1 LTQVRNKRF
10 LSRFL
15 TVIVIIATFG
25 IGMFA
30 YPLVYKPGQAALE
43 TYVPVEWNGNTRNF
57 LITMEHGE
65 WEVASGV
72 TQEVWTFNRT
82 LPGPVVRVT
91 AGDRVHITLVNDA
104 PIGHSIDFHAS
115 LMAWDKGMKTIE
127 GGETMEIEFVA
138 KYVGVFMYH
147 CGTAPVLMHIGMGM
161 YGAII
166 VDPVEPRTPAK
177 EFVLV
182 QSELYE
188 DYSDMKARLPRYI
201 VFNGRAFQYRDS
213 PLDVKK
219 NEPIRLYVMNA
230 GPQFVSNFH
239 VVGTVFDAVYPNGNP
254 LNRLFGLETNV
265 VPAGGSAV
273 FEFRLTEVGLNPFVT
288 HSFADA
294 TQGAVGLFNVTE

>member
-1 LTQVRNKRF
+1 M
-10 LSRFL
+10 
-15 TVIVIIATFG
+15 IITAFE
-25 IGMFA
+25 IGMLA
-30 YPLVYKPGQAALE
+30 YPLIYKPSQATLE
-43 TYVPVEWNGNTRNF
+43 SYVPVEWNGNTKYFR
-57 LITMEHGE
+57 ITMEHGQKE
-65 WEVASGV
+65 IATGV
-72 TQEVWTFNRT
+72 TQEVWIFNRT

-91 AGDRVHITLVNDA
+91 AGDKVHITLVNDA

-127 GGETMEIEFVA
+127 EGETLEIEFVA

-166 VDPVEPRTPAK
+166 VDLVEPRTPAR

-182 QSELYE
+182 QSEFYE
-188 DYSDMKARLPRYI
+188 DYSGMKARLPRYL

-213 PLDVKK
+213 PLEVKK
-219 NEPIRLYVMNA
+219 NEPIRLYVTNA

-239 VVGTVFDAVYPNGNP
+239 VVGTVFDTVYPNGNP
-254 LNRLFGLETNV
+254 LNRLVGLETYTI
-265 VPAGGSAV
+265 PAGGSAV
-273 FEFRLTEVGLNPFVT
+273 FEFSLAEVGLNPFVT